1 MEQYAYIRVSTKEQH
16 IDRQIMA
23 LKPYGISPK
32 NIYCDYQSGKDFE
45 RPEYRKLIRKLKE
58 GDLLIVKSIDRL
70 GRNYNDILIQWQY
83 ITKEIGADILV
94 LDMELLDTRR
104 KSGSLTGTLIADL
117 VLQIFA
123 YVAQTE
129 REFIRQRQAEGIAA
143 AREKGTKLGRPPME
157 MPDGFEEVCRLCE
170 SGEMT
175 TRKAA
180 EVLGVSHGTFYR
192 KYRKYMERRCAEQK
206 CNCAVLNLK
215 QDQSK
220 QKNRKEVPES
230 VHSAKISCRVKNIG
244 LIMMC
249 LTEEVCKVNC
259 KSAEEE

>member
-143 AREKGTKLGRPPME
+143 AKEKGIKFGRPLKKV
-157 MPDGFEEVCRLCE
+157 PDNFGEIVQKWENKNLKFEEVLEQCGM
-170 SGEMT
+170 SQ
-175 TRKAA
+175 A
-180 EVLGVSHGTFYR
+180 TFYR
-192 KYRKYMERRCAEQK
+192 RLREYRVQR
-206 CNCAVLNLK
+206 
-215 QDQSK
+215 
-220 QKNRKEVPES
+220 
-230 VHSAKISCRVKNIG
+230 
-244 LIMMC
+244 
-249 LTEEVCKVNC
+249 
-259 KSAEEE
+259 